1 MGAVASSLGIDER
14 KLADIRFIGD
24 LMGTYVLLNAAN
36 TEGRVQVFSCRARS
50 ISAREAVVNAPVAG
64 AVGDPLTVNFEGL
77 GVLQGQ
83 VARVMAGGFAFR
95 INCSDDDAVQLAT
108 KIEWMK
114 RRKLKTVSERRVH
127 KRVLPRE
134 TRAMLI
140 MGGGQKMTCM
150 LVDMS
155 QSGVAVSAAVMP
167 KVGTLMAVGA
177 VPGHVARHF
186 EGGFAIHFAELQ
198 KLDRLEG
205 LLTLRTGENRV
216 LAAQAIAEAA
226 QKTVD

>member
-1 MGAVASSLGIDER
+1 MAALVSNFAIDER

-24 LMGTYVLLNAAN
+24 LLGTYVLLSDAN
-36 TEGRVQVFSCRARS
+36 TEGRLQVFTCRARS

-83 VARVMAGGFAFR
+83 IARVMAGGFVIK
-95 INCSDDDAVQLAT
+95 INCSDEDAVQLAI

-114 RRKLKTVSERRVH
+114 RRKLKTVSERREF

-155 QSGVAVSAAVMP
+155 QSGVAVSAAVTP
-167 KVGTLMAVGA
+167 RIGTLMAVGA
-177 VPGHVARHF
+177 IPGHVARHF

-198 KLDRLEG
+198 KLEQVEG

-216 LAAQAIAEAA
+216 LAAQAIADSA
-226 QKTVD
+226 QKTPG